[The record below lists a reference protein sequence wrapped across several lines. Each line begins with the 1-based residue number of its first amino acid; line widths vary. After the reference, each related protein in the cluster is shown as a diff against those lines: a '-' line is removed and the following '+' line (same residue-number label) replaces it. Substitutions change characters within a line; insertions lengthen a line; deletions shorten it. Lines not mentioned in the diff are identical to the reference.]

1 MILILVFIPQAV
13 SIVFSIIWQ
22 LRYAQDSQ
30 YNTKENSRIMLS
42 VEVSFVFIL
51 GLIRLSEP
59 LVWYSLRE
67 AFYTCLG
74 NKNKVKQSKRM
85 FKKLQDHDESNSLVS
100 FVNTP
105 INYEYAQMMISG
117 MTRIMKA

>member
-30 YNTKENSRIMLS
+30 YNTRENSRIMLS